1 MSSRIE
7 RVVREVS
14 DLRNF
19 YLSLQKSRKK
29 KSGGDPAFVA
39 ESSTSFGT
47 KEQYGSSTGEDT
59 ESLNHGVAT
68 RADHSGDE

>member
-1 MSSRIE
+1 MASRIE

-19 YLSLQKSRKK
+19 YLFLQNSRKK
-29 KSGGDPAFVA
+29 NSGGDPANVA
-39 ESSTSFGT
+39 GSSTSFGT

-59 ESLNHGVAT
+59 ESLSYGPAT
-68 RADHSGDE
+68 RADQSGDK